1 MPKRDNPPASRRSP
15 RAASPVGAV
24 PPRSAG
30 AKSVVIFTALSEAE
44 WQSIRST
51 STHSPQG
58 VDLRREIDRIG
69 QAYWEA
75 QATRKMWLKKL
86 QGKRPA
92 KQRERIHKALMSV
105 RQSQKA
111 LAGVLA
117 DGLLDDDFVH
127 PDFETP
133 EYRLESWLS
142 DYDLWVQPFAG
153 KKDPIKAELESRL
166 MGLWEQ
172 SGGALRWSRKKD
184 NAGTPYAPVV
194 DFLTLTLNAILGKA
208 FRPSGVAR
216 MIVRHRGQRL
226 GYDPWLMYVIHHRIT
241 ETS

>member
-1 MPKRDNPPASRRSP
+1 
-15 RAASPVGAV
+15 
-24 PPRSAG
+24 
-30 AKSVVIFTALSEAE
+30 
-44 WQSIRST
+44 
-51 STHSPQG
+51 
-58 VDLRREIDRIG
+58 
-69 QAYWEA
+69 
-75 QATRKMWLKKL
+75 
-86 QGKRPA
+86 
-92 KQRERIHKALMSV
+92 MSV

-111 LAGVLA
+111 LEGVLA

-133 EYRLESWLS
+133 ENRLDAWLS

-166 MGLWEQ
+166 MDLWKK

-184 NAGTPYAPVV
+184 DAGTPYAPVV
-194 DFLTLTLNAILGKA
+194 DFLTLTLNAILRKA
-208 FRPSGVAR
+208 FTPSGVAK

-226 GYDPWLMYVIHHRIT
+226 GYDPWLTYAMRQRIT